1 MKVQIRQMDQS
12 DFEKIVSIYNLVIEE
27 RIATFNVELIDSKS
41 VKLWDEEGIVLVA
54 EFDHEV
60 IGFVRSYPYSTRTCY
75 HGISE
80 FSIYIQKSSRR
91 FGVGDLLMKR
101 FLELLEEEG
110 KWKVISRVFPENL
123 PSLNLLRK
131 HGFREAGKLLRH
143 ASLDGVWRDVVIVE
157 RLLGANEEKS

>member
-1 MKVQIRQMDQS
+1 MKIYTRQMDHS
-12 DFEKIVSIYNLVIEE
+12 DVEKIVSIYNLVIEE

-41 VKLWDEEGIVLVA
+41 VKLWNEEGIVLVA
-54 EFDHEV
+54 EFDNEV
-60 IGFVRSYPYSTRTCY
+60 IGFVRSYPYSSRICY

-80 FSIYIQKSSRR
+80 FSIYIQKSARR
-91 FGVGDLLMKR
+91 YGVGDMLMQR

-110 KWKVISRVFPENL
+110 KWKLISRVFPENV

-131 HGFREAGKLLRH
+131 HGFREAGTLLRH

-157 RLLGANEEKS
+157 RLLGTNEE